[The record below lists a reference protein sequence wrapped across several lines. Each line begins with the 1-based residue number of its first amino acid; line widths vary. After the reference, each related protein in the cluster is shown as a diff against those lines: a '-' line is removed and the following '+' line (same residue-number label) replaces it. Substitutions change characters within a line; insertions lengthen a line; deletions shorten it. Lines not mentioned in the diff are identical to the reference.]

1 MSTYKELLK
10 TAREFLENN
19 GIADAD
25 VDSWYL
31 LAHVFGINRADFFIH
46 GQEKCSDD
54 KAKEY
59 KKLIERRA
67 NHIPLQYLLGTQE
80 FMGLEFEV
88 NEDVLIPRQD
98 TELLVEEVLKISS
111 NKSVLDVC
119 TGSGCIILSLAKLG
133 KVKSAVGTDISE
145 KALQLARRNAKGLNI
160 EVTFIK
166 SDLFDRVEGNY
177 DIIISNPPYIR
188 SADLLSLM
196 PEVKDY
202 EPALALDGGS
212 DGLIFYKRIIKELHR
227 FLNPGGYVFFEIGY
241 DQGEAVME
249 MLQGA
254 GLTDVYIKKD
264 YSGLDRIVCGRL
276 QLN

>member
-1 MSTYKELLK
+1 
-10 TAREFLENN
+10 
-19 GIADAD
+19 
-25 VDSWYL
+25 
-31 LAHVFGINRADFFIH
+31 
-46 GQEKCSDD
+46 
-54 KAKEY
+54 
-59 KKLIERRA
+59 
-67 NHIPLQYLLGTQE
+67 
-80 FMGLEFEV
+80 
-88 NEDVLIPRQD
+88 
-98 TELLVEEVLKISS
+98 
-111 NKSVLDVC
+111 
-119 TGSGCIILSLAKLG
+119 
-133 KVKSAVGTDISE
+133 
-145 KALQLARRNAKGLNI
+145 
-160 EVTFIK
+160 
-166 SDLFDRVEGNY
+166 
-177 DIIISNPPYIR
+177 
-188 SADLLSLM
+188 M